1 MKITIDKLDATHQV
15 CQSTGKYKEKI
26 TDLELIKSLKL
37 VAEKGLEF
45 INRTAKNLSKEST
58 DWTFVFRDH
67 YESLRGLI
75 EAYLLFS
82 GIEAD
87 NHQCKNA
94 YLCFK
99 HPELEL
105 NWEFLET
112 IRLKRNAIN
121 YRGHLL
127 TYEDWKIFK
136 INFELHIQA
145 LKKEIEKKLKQEKNV
160 DITDI
165 FGIVKGKIKETQR
178 EIKNEE
184 RRV

>member
-1 MKITIDKLDATHQV
+1 MKRIIDTLDTTYKL
-15 CQSTGKYKEKI
+15 CMRTGSIREKSV
-26 TDLELIKSLKL
+26 DLELIKSLKM
-37 VAEKGLEF
+37 VAEKGLAF
-45 INRTAKNLSKEST
+45 ISSKSKDIPKDST

-75 EAYLLFS
+75 EAYLLFD

-105 NWEFLET
+105 DWEFLET

-121 YRGHLL
+121 YRGQLL
-127 TYEDWKIFK
+127 NYEDWKMLALK
-136 INFELHIQA
+136 FELHITS
-145 LKKEIEKKLKQEKNV
+145 LRREIEKK
-160 DITDI
+160 
-165 FGIVKGKIKETQR
+165 IVEQNK
-178 EIKNEE
+178 
-184 RRV
+184 

>member
-1 MKITIDKLDATHQV
+1 MKNTIDDLDKTYKLCT
-15 CQSTGKYKEKI
+15 STGSIKEKSVDI
-26 TDLELIKSLKL
+26 ELIKSLKM
-37 VAEKGLEF
+37 VAERGLEF
-45 INRTAKNLSKEST
+45 INRRSKDIPTDST

-75 EAYLLFS
+75 EAYLLLD

-105 NWEFLET
+105 DWEFLET

-121 YRGHLL
+121 YRGQLL
-127 TYEDWKIFK
+127 AYDDWKSFRLK
-136 INFELHIQA
+136 FELHIKA
-145 LKKEIEKKLKQEKNV
+145 LKKEIEMKLKEV
-160 DITDI
+160 
-165 FGIVKGKIKETQR
+165 
-178 EIKNEE
+178 
-184 RRV
+184 

>member
-1 MKITIDKLDATHQV
+1 MKLIIDDLDNTHKL
-15 CQSTGKYKEKI
+15 CMSTGKINEKSVDI
-26 TDLELIKSLKL
+26 ELIKSLKL

-45 INRTAKNLSKEST
+45 IKNHAKEIPQDST

-75 EAYLLFS
+75 EAFLLFD

-94 YLCFK
+94 YVCFK
-99 HPELEL
+99 HAELDL

-121 YRGHLL
+121 YRGQLMK
-127 TYEDWKIFK
+127 YADWKLLEL
-136 INFELHIQA
+136 NFELHINV
-145 LKKEIEKKLKQEKNV
+145 LKKAIEEKLTKYLN
-160 DITDI
+160 IS
-165 FGIVKGKIKETQR
+165 
-178 EIKNEE
+178 
-184 RRV
+184 